1 MTLELFGTILM
12 IVVCVVLVGL
22 YPLIANEQGKIDKD
36 R

>member
-12 IVVCVVLVGL
+12 IVVCVLLVGL
-22 YPLIANEQGKIDKD
+22 YPLVANEKGKIDPD